1 MTTRSRIHWTNST
14 WNPITGCTQISAG
27 CAHCYAERMARRLQA
42 MGSPNYKNGF
52 KVTLHPQTLDMPL
65 KWRKPRIIFVNSMS
79 DMFHKDVPTEYI
91 RRIFDVMQNSP
102 QHVFQI
108 LTKRSGRLRKL
119 SPRLSW
125 PANVWMGV
133 TVESDRY
140 YHRFDD
146 LRATGAALKFVSLEP
161 LLSSL
166 PKLDLDGIHWAI
178 AGGESGPG
186 ARPMEKDWV
195 LEILRQCRAQN
206 VPFFFKQWGGVNKKK
221 AGRLLDGQ
229 LYEEVPDCLA
239 EHHPQ
244 ISLAL

>member
-1 MTTRSRIHWTNST
+1 
-14 WNPITGCTQISAG
+14 
-27 CAHCYAERMARRLQA
+27 
-42 MGSPNYKNGF
+42 
-52 KVTLHPQTLDMPL
+52 
-65 KWRKPRIIFVNSMS
+65 
-79 DMFHKDVPTEYI
+79 
-91 RRIFDVMQNSP
+91 
-102 QHVFQI
+102 
-108 LTKRSGRLRKL
+108 
-119 SPRLSW
+119 
-125 PANVWMGV
+125 MGV